1 MTEECQHEWACPTAV
16 PLPQERGLAIL
27 LPLYCTRCAATM
39 TKVAPAPEEQTAQSK
54 IAQARIVPGAL
65 TEFQR
70 R

>member
-1 MTEECQHEWACPTAV
+1 MTEECQHEWACPGPV
-16 PLPQERGLAIL
+16 PLPQERGLAIIW
-27 LPLYCTRCAATM
+27 PLFCTKCTELR
-39 TKVAPAPEEQTAQSK
+39 TKVAPAPEEQTPQNK